1 METDFKFKLIAKNKN
16 KNTAAVVNLK
26 DSDNLEE
33 HLKPLA
39 VSTGRFTLE
48 TYKNNKL
55 LGVTT
60 FTCDSREI
68 LYSKL
73 TILIITQLAHTSNGK
88 PSIKLYDTV
97 ENKYTRVTRA
107 SSSFAISTFDAWKN
121 YCLILSYENN
131 YTDVLFP
138 DDFTTSVGPLV
149 DAFLEF
155 ISKTELNDSSAE
167 VIVYDENAYM
177 VCKCSYFKTTTYYLT
192 EMLKYILEDT
202 PKGSIIMLAKENKTL
217 RKVLTCSANQSDVFF
232 DVLSKYVK

>member
-16 KNTAAVVNLK
+16 TAAVVNLR

-73 TILIITQLAHTSNGK
+73 TILIITQLAHTSNSK
-88 PSIKLYDTV
+88 PSINLYDTAA
-97 ENKYTRVTRA
+97 NKYTRVTRA

-131 YTDVLFP
+131 YTDVLFS

-155 ISKTELNDSSAE
+155 ISKTELNDSLAE

-192 EMLKYILEDT
+192 KMLKYILEDT
-202 PKGSIIMLAKENKTL
+202 LDGTVVMLAKENKTL
-217 RKVLTCSANQSDVFF
+217 RKLLVCSTKQSDIFF